1 VKFSYQARTNTGQVK
16 TGVVEASSREGAL
29 SVLQRYGLYITFL
42 SEVKAPFW
50 QKRVEFLQKISKK
63 DVVFFTRQLAIMLR
77 SNIPV
82 VESIETIARQLK
94 KLNFRD
100 QILKI
105 AELVE
110 GGDSLSRALSSFP
123 DLFSPFYIGMVKS
136 GEASGN
142 VPESL
147 DYLADYLER
156 QQDFTSKVI
165 MAIIYP
171 AFVLAVFFG
180 IMLLMGIVV
189 IPRFGEIF
197 AGMGTDLPFL
207 TRLVIEGATFVKQ
220 HWLLLV
226 FGLIGLGFC
235 GYLFLKS
242 RETKKALDG
251 IVLDLPILGSF
262 FKKFFLVHIALNLS
276 TLISGGV
283 PISHA
288 LEISSDV
295 VGNNVYK
302 KIILQTRDGVR
313 AGQTISSIL
322 SAYPEQFPLFFVQM
336 TVVGEKTGHLEKTL
350 KNVVTLYQKEVDRTL
365 EALIKFLE
373 PALIIFLGILVA
385 LLAFALFVPLFQR
398 GMLI

>member
-1 VKFSYQARTNTGQVK
+1 
-16 TGVVEASSREGAL
+16 
-29 SVLQRYGLYITFL
+29 
-42 SEVKAPFW
+42 
-50 QKRVEFLQKISKK
+50 
-63 DVVFFTRQLAIMLR
+63 MLR